1 MRITVWH
8 SFISNSSRV
17 MESVTWVDRWPAP
30 PIIHSESKIAE
41 HDPKLF
47 RMCRTKGMHF
57 SANRPIFSTLL
68 TNITEGASL
77 RLGPNFYSLER
88 MSTWI
93 FWTNRLLCRQWTNTI
108 HSWTM
113 RRLLLTLPRCSSVI
127 NLTSHS
133 SRRRAAMGLL
143 SRLKAHYSLTHI

>member
-1 MRITVWH
+1 MRTTVLH
-8 SFISNSSRV
+8 SFINSSKAT
-17 MESVTWVDRWPAP
+17 MELVIWAAHWPAP
-30 PIIHSESKIAE
+30 PIIHSELRIVE
-41 HDPKLF
+41 LDLRLF
-47 RMCRTKGMHF
+47 RICRTKEMHF
-57 SANRPIFSTLL
+57 SANKLIFSTHH
-68 TNITEGASL
+68 TSIIAEASH
-77 RLGPNFYSLER
+77 RLEPNFCFLER

-93 FWTNRLLCRQWTNTI
+93 SWTNRLLCRQWTNTI